1 MVQKIKVM
9 TAIGGA
15 VVAALALN
23 MIISPYTP
31 FDIASGSLALVSV
44 IGMCVLVFAA
54 DGSDT
59 TPVRITFWMPSWAV
73 KTLVATVVV
82 SAVVGLALSV
92 WANASTADSAVT
104 MIGRLSLSAVLIV
117 VAVLVGRGIGKRL
130 RDDKSGT

>member
-1 MVQKIKVM
+1 MVQQVKLFV
-9 TAIGGA
+9 ALGGA
-15 VVAALALN
+15 AISAFATH
-23 MIISPYTP
+23 MIVYPQTG